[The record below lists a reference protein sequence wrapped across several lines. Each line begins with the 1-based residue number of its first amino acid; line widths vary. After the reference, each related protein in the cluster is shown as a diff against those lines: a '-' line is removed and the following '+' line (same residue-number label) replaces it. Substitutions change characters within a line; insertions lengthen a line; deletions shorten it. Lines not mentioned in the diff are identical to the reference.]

1 MGMGTALLVPVPIVA
16 ATERDAVLIGSVPLI
31 VEAVCPLILV
41 LLHKTLLFLEVSAG
55 VHALVEA
62 SGRRGLG
69 GDTGDVGCFS
79 LPEVGEHIVVEACF
93 AISVTSFF
101 RS

>member
-1 MGMGTALLVPVPIVA
+1 MGTALLVPVPVVA
-16 ATERDAVLIGSVPLI
+16 ATERDAVLISSIPFV
-31 VEAVCPLILV
+31 VEAVCPLVPV
-41 LLHKTLLFLEVSAG
+41 LLHKTLLFLEVGAG
-55 VHALVEA
+55 VHVLVEA

-69 GDTGDVGCFS
+69 GDTGDAGCFS

-93 AISVTSFF
+93 AISATSFI

>member
-1 MGMGTALLVPVPIVA
+1 MGMGTALLLPVPVVA
-16 ATERDAVLIGSVPLI
+16 ATERDAVLISCVPLV
-31 VEAVCPLILV
+31 VEAACPLIPV
-41 LLHKTLLFLEVSAG
+41 LLHKTLLFLEVGAG

-69 GDTGDVGCFS
+69 GDTGDAGCFS
-79 LPEVGEHIVVEACF
+79 LPEVGKHIVVKAGF
-93 AISVTSFF
+93 AISATSFL